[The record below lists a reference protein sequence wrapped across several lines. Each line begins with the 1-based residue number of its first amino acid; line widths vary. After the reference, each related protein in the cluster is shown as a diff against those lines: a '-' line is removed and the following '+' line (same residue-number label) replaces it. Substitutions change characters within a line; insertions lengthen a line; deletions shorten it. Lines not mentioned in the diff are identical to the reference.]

1 MAFLLNADV
10 PDCFQSTSHN
20 NCDQLLRFVYMNDI
34 EPTMTDS
41 DVMAFV
47 ASGFVILENVIS
59 DDIRRLYEDLPDRNL
74 TSLVQTPEFVQGV
87 FLNPKVAGAARSLLG
102 VNFLVPTKAHH
113 HLYCDPHPGQ
123 TWHSDGLS
131 ETGVGVSHLQCYY
144 YPQQVDI
151 EDGPTMI
158 LPGSAYRLVDRE
170 AISHYGDIV
179 GQVSLTVPAGSVIMG
194 HYGVWHKAGPKLNN
208 RKRGMI
214 KFSYFRTVPPQRDWI
229 AEVEQT
235 PEYRDQQRLPYITEV
250 EAYRDRIRCRRTWE
264 WMCGDESH
272 RDHTEWG
279 TDGVIASGAKPISK
293 ITL

>member
-1 MAFLLNADV
+1 
-10 PDCFQSTSHN
+10 
-20 NCDQLLRFVYMNDI
+20 
-34 EPTMTDS
+34 
-41 DVMAFV
+41 
-47 ASGFVILENVIS
+47 
-59 DDIRRLYEDLPDRNL
+59 
-74 TSLVQTPEFVQGV
+74 
-87 FLNPKVAGAARSLLG
+87 
-102 VNFLVPTKAHH
+102 
-113 HLYCDPHPGQ
+113 
-123 TWHSDGLS
+123 
-131 ETGVGVSHLQCYY
+131 
-144 YPQQVDI
+144 
-151 EDGPTMI
+151 MI

-229 AEVEQT
+229 TEVEQT